1 MKKLPVSDRLSPKA
15 MIGIALAPTG
25 VTQMP
30 TPRIVQAIFPRH
42 ICRRDANASM
52 TCPLPDDYQEHEVI
66 IGSPSIR
73 VECVQTS
80 NSIGQETSV
89 LSGIAVSFAGRLAR
103 RCRPDGK
110 TDR

>member
-42 ICRRDANASM
+42 ICLRDANASM
-52 TCPLPDDYQEHEVI
+52 TCPLPDDYQERKVI

-73 VECVQTS
+73 VECVQTI
-80 NSIGQETSV
+80 NPIGREASV
-89 LSGIAVSFAGRLAR
+89 LSEIAVRFAGRLVAQER
-103 RCRPDGK
+103 QAE
-110 TDR
+110 TL